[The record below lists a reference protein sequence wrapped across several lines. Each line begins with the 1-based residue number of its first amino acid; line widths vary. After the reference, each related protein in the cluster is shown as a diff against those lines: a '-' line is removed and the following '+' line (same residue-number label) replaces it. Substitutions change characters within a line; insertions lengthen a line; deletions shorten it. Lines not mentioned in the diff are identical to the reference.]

1 VCIYKID
8 MKISVIITSY
18 KEPDTISKAIEAIL
32 KQSQSLDL
40 ELLVV
45 APDEETLH
53 AAEKYKK
60 VITIKDTGNGK
71 SAALNLVVPKTK
83 GDILILTDGDV
94 YIDSKAISE
103 IIKPFSDPLVGAVSG
118 NVVSTNQRNTM
129 YGYWAHVLT
138 KIANDIRLEKLNS
151 SGRFFCTGYLFGI
164 RKELFPKLPTEL
176 LSEDGY
182 ISHKIYEKK
191 RIIKYAPKAKVYV
204 KYPDNFKDWI
214 IQKKRSAGG
223 YNQIKKLTNLQVRSF
238 SSESAGAFKILKYIS
253 TIREFFWMTCLFIAR
268 LYLWF
273 VIYRD
278 INLKKKSQKEIWKR
292 VESTK

>member
-1 VCIYKID
+1 MYGIY

-18 KEPDTISKAIEAIL
+18 KEPKTIGKAITAVLNQNIPN
-32 KQSQSLDL
+32 L

-45 APDEETLH
+45 APDDETLN
-53 AAEKYKK
+53 AARKHKK
-60 VITIKDTGNGK
+60 VITVKDEGNGK
-71 SAALNLVVPKTK
+71 SAALNLVIPKTK

-103 IIKPFSDPLVGAVSG
+103 LIKQFSDPLVGAVSG
-118 NVVSTNQRNTM
+118 NVVSTNPRNTM
-129 YGYWAHVLT
+129 YGYWAYTLT
-138 KIANDIRLEKLNS
+138 NIANDMRLEKLNS
-151 SGRFFCTGYLFGI
+151 SGKFFCTGYLFAI
-164 RKELFPKLPTEL
+164 RKHLFPKLPTEL

-182 ISHKIYEKK
+182 ISFKVYEKK
-191 RIIKYAPKAKVYV
+191 KIIKYAQKARVYV

-223 YNQIKKLTNLQVRSF
+223 YNQIKKLTNFEVRSF
-238 SSESAGAFKILKYIS
+238 KSESTGAFKILKYIS
-253 TIREFFWMTCLFIAR
+253 NIREFFWMTLLFFAR

-278 INLKKKSQKEIWKR
+278 VNIKKKSQKEIWKR

>member
-1 VCIYKID
+1 

-18 KEPDTISKAIEAIL
+18 KEPKTIGKAIEAVL
-32 KQSQSLDL
+32 NQSKSLNL

-45 APDEETLH
+45 APDTETLD
-53 AAEKYKK
+53 AAKK
-60 VITIKDTGNGK
+60 HKRVITVKDKGDGK
-71 SAALNLVVPKTK
+71 SAALNLVIPQTK
-83 GDILILTDGDV
+83 GEILILTDGDV

-103 IIKPFSDPLVGAVSG
+103 LIKPFSDPLVGAVSG
-118 NVVSTNQRNTM
+118 NVVSTNPKNTM

-138 KIANDIRLEKLNS
+138 NIANDMRLEKLNT
-151 SGRFFCTGYLFGI
+151 SGKFFCTGYLFAI
-164 RKELFPKLPTEL
+164 RKELFPKLPTDL

-182 ISHKIYEKK
+182 ISYKIYEKK
-191 RIIKYAPKAKVYV
+191 RIIKYSPKAKVYV
-204 KYPDNFKDWI
+204 KYPNSFKDWI

-223 YNQIKKLTNLQVRSF
+223 YNQIKKLTNFEVRSF
-238 SSESAGAFKILKYIS
+238 KSESSGAFKILKYIS
-253 TIREFFWMTCLFIAR
+253 SIREFFWMGILFLAR